1 MIPTGG
7 EGKEFHFGSDKEHIV
22 YQQDSIEMIVAVDL
36 LKEEGDEGH
45 WKEMEICHW
54 AKEATKVIT
63 NA

>member
-1 MIPTGG
+1 
-7 EGKEFHFGSDKEHIV
+7 V